1 MARAARERGEQE
13 RALWPE
19 RPASAANRSGGH
31 RQGVAPAR
39 SGSSL
44 KRMAINL
51 LTVEMGRPRGTR
63 PSRRLRR
70 SGRIPAVVYGMG
82 ENAVTVSVDQADL
95 RGALSTVAGLN
106 ALITL
111 DIDGGRQH
119 SIVKDLQRHPVRRD
133 VLHVDFLR
141 INPDHEVEVE
151 VPLVLVGDA
160 KNVTQASGMVDQVM
174 HRVPVWAKPAD
185 IPTEVT
191 ADVSE
196 LEVGSS
202 LRVSDIDLPAGVR
215 VAGDPDA
222 TFAVGL
228 ITRST
233 KEYLR
238 QLKAAE
244 EEAEALIVMGEAGD
258 SEEADA
264 ADES

>member
-1 MARAARERGEQE
+1 MKAETGRE
-13 RALWPE
+13 
-19 RPASAANRSGGH
+19 
-31 RQGVAPAR
+31 
-39 SGSSL
+39 
-44 KRMAINL
+44 
-51 LTVEMGRPRGTR
+51 RGTR

-70 SGRIPAVVYGMG
+70 TGRVPAVVYGMG
-82 ENAVTVSVDQADL
+82 AESLAVSVDTTDL
-95 RGALSTVAGLN
+95 RAALNTAAGLN
-106 ALITL
+106 ALIAL
-111 DIDGGRQH
+111 DVDGGTQL

-141 INPDHEVEVE
+141 IDPDQDVEVD
-151 VPLVLVGDA
+151 VPLVLIGDA
-160 KNVTQASGMVDQVM
+160 KKVTQASGMVDQVM
-174 HRVPVWAKPAD
+174 HHLPLRAKPAD

-202 LRVSDIDLPAGVR
+202 LRVSDIEFPAGVTP
-215 VAGDPDA
+215 AGDPDA

-244 EEAEALIVMGEAGD
+244 EEAEALIVMAEAAD
-258 SEEADA
+258 DEEAPA
-264 ADES
+264 EDES

>member
-1 MARAARERGEQE
+1 M
-13 RALWPE
+13 
-19 RPASAANRSGGH
+19 SAANTSGRH
-31 RQGVAPAR
+31 CRGVAPAR
-39 SGSSL
+39 PGSSL
-44 KRMAINL
+44 KQMATNL
-51 LTVEMGRPRGTR
+51 LTVEIGRPRGTR

-82 ENAVTVSVDQADL
+82 EHAVAVSVDQADL
-95 RGALSTVAGLN
+95 RGALSTAAGLN

-111 DIDGGRQH
+111 DIDGDRQH

-141 INPDHEVEVE
+141 IDPDHEVEVE
-151 VPLVLVGDA
+151 VPLVLFGEA
-160 KNVTQASGMVDQVM
+160 KKVTQASGMVDQVM
-174 HRVPVWAKPAD
+174 HRVPVWAKPSD
-185 IPTEVT
+185 IPAEVT
-191 ADVSE
+191 ADVSG

-202 LRVSDIDLPAGVR
+202 LRVSDIDLPAGVK

-222 TFAVGL
+222 PFAVGL

-238 QLKAAE
+238 QLRAAE
-244 EEAEALIVMGEAGD
+244 EEAEALIIMGELAD
-258 SEEADA
+258 AEEADA

>member
-1 MARAARERGEQE
+1 MNLVKAETGRE
-13 RALWPE
+13 
-19 RPASAANRSGGH
+19 
-31 RQGVAPAR
+31 
-39 SGSSL
+39 
-44 KRMAINL
+44 
-51 LTVEMGRPRGTR
+51 RGTR

-70 SGRIPAVVYGMG
+70 TGRVPAVVYGMG
-82 ENAVTVSVDQADL
+82 AEVVAVSVDNTDL
-95 RGALSTVAGLN
+95 RVALNTEAGIN

-111 DIDGGRQH
+111 DVDGGRQL

-141 INPDHEVEVE
+141 IDPDHEVEMD
-151 VPLVLVGDA
+151 VPLILTGEA
-160 KNVTQASGMVDQVM
+160 KKVTQASGMVDQVM
-174 HRVPVWAKPAD
+174 HHLPLRAKPAD

-191 ADVSE
+191 VDVSE

-202 LRVSDIDLPAGVR
+202 LRVSDIEFPAGVTPG
-215 VAGDPDA
+215 GDQDA

-238 QLKAAE
+238 QLRAAE
-244 EEAEALIVMGEAGD
+244 EEAEALIVMGEVAD
-258 SEEADA
+258 DEEAPA